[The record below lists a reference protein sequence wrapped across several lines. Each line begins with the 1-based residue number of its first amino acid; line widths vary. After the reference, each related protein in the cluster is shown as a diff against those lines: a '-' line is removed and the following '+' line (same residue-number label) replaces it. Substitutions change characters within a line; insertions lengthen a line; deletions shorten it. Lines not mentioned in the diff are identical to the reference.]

1 MTEFNDFTKITAKY
15 LNNYRFAKVIKM
27 LYMKPVDWLNDKYLK
42 LNLQKFWIDDFNCEI
57 VLKNR
62 DLIINYNKL
71 NQRRIYSDE
80 YYNLDIN
87 SIAKISKTCLITY
100 SDNDIYLSYYG
111 IDGLMR
117 TFYINEDECIRCSSL
132 FQGID
137 NLYKF
142 VDYANIS
149 SWEPV
154 ENGWIIGLPIQE
166 DFYLKISKDYN
177 IVDLLKEIHNG

>member
-1 MTEFNDFTKITAKY
+1 
-15 LNNYRFAKVIKM
+15 
-27 LYMKPVDWLNDKYLK
+27 
-42 LNLQKFWIDDFNCEI
+42 
-57 VLKNR
+57 
-62 DLIINYNKL
+62 
-71 NQRRIYSDE
+71 
-80 YYNLDIN
+80 
-87 SIAKISKTCLITY
+87 
-100 SDNDIYLSYYG
+100 
-111 IDGLMR
+111 MR
-117 TFYINEDECIRCSSL
+117 TFYINEDECVRCSSL